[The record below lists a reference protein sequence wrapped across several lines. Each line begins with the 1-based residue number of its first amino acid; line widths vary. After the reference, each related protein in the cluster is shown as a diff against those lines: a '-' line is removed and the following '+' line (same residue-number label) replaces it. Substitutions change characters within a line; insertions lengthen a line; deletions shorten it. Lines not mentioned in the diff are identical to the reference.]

1 MLSLL
6 NQQSHI
12 KELISSGQ
20 LSLRKNWFELFD
32 VLENVDFPHLDLDFL
47 RHYTCGAYQL
57 KMSEPYANTHLYE
70 NDKEFELQISP
81 DYDQLIRCRL
91 HSRDSGNTRYFICI
105 EFDNNDED
113 KPIKDQFCQYKSRK
127 PEIWCCAHVATILW
141 YIGYA
146 HHIGWTPKNRTN
158 QLKEKFTAC

>member
-20 LSLRKNWFELFD
+20 LSLRKHWFELSD
-32 VLENVDFPHLDLDFL
+32 VLENVDFPHLDVDFL
-47 RHYTCGAYQL
+47 RHYTCVAYQL
-57 KMSEPYANTHLYE
+57 KMSEPYAKAHLYE

-91 HSRDSGNTRYFICI
+91 HSHDSGNTCYFICI

-113 KPIKDQFCQYKSRK
+113 KPIKDHFCQYKNRK
-127 PEIWCCAHVATILW
+127 RETWCCAHVATILW

-146 HHIGWTPKNRTN
+146 SSILGGH
-158 QLKEKFTAC
+158 LKPATIN

>member
-32 VLENVDFPHLDLDFL
+32 VLENVGFPHLDLDFL

-57 KMSEPYANTHLYE
+57 NMSESYAKAHLYE
-70 NDKEFELQISP
+70 DDKEFELQIFP
-81 DYDQLIRCRL
+81 GL
-91 HSRDSGNTRYFICI
+91 
-105 EFDNNDED
+105 
-113 KPIKDQFCQYKSRK
+113 
-127 PEIWCCAHVATILW
+127 
-141 YIGYA
+141 
-146 HHIGWTPKNRTN
+146 
-158 QLKEKFTAC
+158 

>member
-57 KMSEPYANTHLYE
+57 KMSEPYAKAHLYE

-81 DYDQLIRCRL
+81 DYDQLILCRL
-91 HSRDSGNTRYFICI
+91 HRYVMNLIIMMKINQSKTTSVSIKIGNERSGVALMWQQYCGTLAMLITLGGHL
-105 EFDNNDED
+105 
-113 KPIKDQFCQYKSRK
+113 KPAPINEKK
-127 PEIWCCAHVATILW
+127 
-141 YIGYA
+141 
-146 HHIGWTPKNRTN
+146 
-158 QLKEKFTAC
+158 KFTAC